1 MLRWG
6 VAEGGVFGD
15 GMGLKDQLVVEHHPS
30 NAQFALFWS
39 TVREYEPGAG
49 FILGEIS
56 RMMTASRR
64 FKVKNSHNLKKME

>member
-1 MLRWG
+1 M
-6 VAEGGVFGD
+6 FGE

-30 NAQFALFWS
+30 NAQFALFLS
-39 TVREYEPGAG
+39 TVREYEPEVG

-64 FKVKNSHNLKKME
+64 FKVRNSNNLRKIE